1 MTADL
6 TLAEREAAVARCN
19 QAMDA
24 ATAAAPPSK
33 TWVRQALRRGGAAR
47 CPVRLRR
54 LSLDIILRQ
63 SDLLADL
70 FRTYPDD
77 AVYVAAYDIF
87 VGFQRPDAPR
97 RVNVVQAMTESMTWT
112 DEWGTAWAHAAGGV
126 GAATV
131 ANPLTDWAD
140 LDDYLA
146 RRMPRPDEPGRLDA
160 VLPTLRQHAASR
172 YVCGMTHLA
181 LFERFH
187 CLRGMEQA
195 FEDLLVYPAETER
208 LLDALTDYLLVLIGG
223 WGRLGVDAWFLTE
236 DWGTQLALMIS
247 PETWR
252 RYFARRYRRLC
263 EEAHRWKMEVVFH
276 SCGNVTAIVGDL
288 IDAGVDVL
296 DPVQPEAM
304 DLDLLAREFG
314 GRIAFSGGISDQAL
328 VAYTPD
334 QVRDHVR
341 RALDTLGHAHGNAYL
356 VGPSNVLPPEIPPR
370 NLVALFE
377 ACHE

>member
-1 MTADL
+1 MTSAL
-6 TLAEREAAVARCN
+6 TLAEREAAIARCN
-19 QAMDA
+19 QAIDA
-24 ATAAAPPSK
+24 AIAGAPPSK
-33 TWVRQALRRGGAAR
+33 AWVRQALRRGGAGR

-54 LSLDIILRQ
+54 LSVDLILRQ
-63 SDLLADL
+63 GDLLADL
-70 FRTYPDD
+70 FRTHPDD
-77 AVYVAAYDIF
+77 VVFVAPYDIF
-87 VGFQRPDAPR
+87 VGFQRAEAPQ
-97 RVNVVQAMTESMTWT
+97 RVNVVQALTESMAWT
-112 DEWGTAWAHAAGGV
+112 DEWGTTWAHAAGGV

-131 ANPLTDWAD
+131 AHPLADWGD
-140 LDDYLA
+140 LDNYLA
-146 RRMPRPDEPGRLDA
+146 TRMPRPDEPGRLDA
-160 VLPTLRQHAASR
+160 VLPALRLHAASR

-195 FEDLLVYPAETER
+195 FEDFYIRPAETER
-208 LLDALTDYLLVLIGG
+208 LLEALTDYLVVLIGG

-236 DWGTQLALMIS
+236 DWGTQRALMIA
-247 PETWR
+247 PEMWR
-252 RYFARRYRRLC
+252 RFFARRYRRIC
-263 EEAHRWKMEVVFH
+263 DEAHRWNMEVVFH
-276 SCGNVTAIVGDL
+276 SCGNVAAIVGDL

-328 VAYTPD
+328 AAFTPD

-341 RALDTLGHAHGNAYL
+341 RALDTLGCAHGNAYA
-356 VGPSNVLPPEIPPR
+356 VSPSNVLPPEIPPR

-377 ACHE
+377 ACHA